1 MKKYE
6 SESLVEVFFDRLLDQ
21 QGHSIAAQADSLR
34 QSQIFCGRW
43 LALRRLRL
51 GFSLEC
57 LAEQSRLAPKT
68 ILFLETG
75 LADVRLAHEVD
86 WECYCQLLSTTH
98 NDYTSICQVVALALG
113 RDIPSDAQPLAQV
126 LEDLDI

>member
-21 QGHSIAAQADSLR
+21 QGHTIAAQADSLR
-34 QSQIFCGRW
+34 QSQIYCGRW

-51 GFSLEC
+51 GFSLER
-57 LAEQSRLAPKT
+57 LAEQSHLASKT

-75 LADVRLAHEVD
+75 LADIELAHEVD
-86 WECYCQLLSTTH
+86 WECYSQLLSAIH
-98 NDYTSICQVVALALG
+98 NDYTNIRQVIALALG
-113 RDIPSDAQPLAQV
+113 SEPHSDTHPLAQV
-126 LEDLDI
+126 LEDLDL